1 MPRPQKPID
10 ESTFR
15 GKIAARIRARRA
27 KLKLT
32 AEQAAERAGVPVQT
46 WYHWEQGYRLPLDEL
61 PRIAGTLKTKAR
73 RLLPE

>member
-10 ESTFR
+10 TSTFR
-15 GKIAARIRARRA
+15 GQIAARIRERRS

-32 AEQAAERAGVPVQT
+32 GEQAAERAGVPVQT

-61 PRIAGTLKTKAR
+61 PRIAQALKTKPR
-73 RLLPE
+73 KLLPE